1 MFAFKS
7 LAAKY
12 SGALALVLAIFS
24 AGIVVIHACHSEQ
37 AKHVSSPAHH
47 DDVVKS
53 GGEIIG
59 SGTFG
64 AKICA
69 ATFFLVL
76 LVGRKY
82 LIKSVKK
89 LDLQINSQILRLR
102 TTLHRPPGIK
112 YALSLSQLGVIR
124 I

>member
-37 AKHVSSPAHH
+37 STHASSAAHH
-47 DDVVKS
+47 HEVINS
-53 GGEIIG
+53 SGEIVG
-59 SGTFG
+59 AGDFG

-82 LIKSVKK
+82 LIKRAKK
-89 LDLQINSQILRLR
+89 LDSQINSQLLRLR